1 MSKEDI
7 YKRIRSNIAIDNYKE
22 DEKNK
27 AKVKNRL
34 SSVIALVLC
43 MFSVS
48 SMVFAKDISLKIYE
62 NFFDTGNGV
71 GAAIENGYIEER
83 DEDDA
88 KALERAYAKNE
99 YTGKVVDGSEVKVT
113 VDKFLMD
120 DFNLSVTLDVE
131 LSNDLDSIINTKNI
145 KDMTMP
151 DLIVYDENDIILS
164 HESNYA
170 IKQFCEFKNLNLNDY
185 DILKGSSKV
194 VNTGIN
200 QYIQETDGNHIKL
213 LFNIYTG
220 EDSFPKSKELNFYLT
235 EIRLSENPEAH
246 NGEEEVSLSSMWNFK
261 VDVPEKMYQRTKT
274 KYDLLS
280 CDDDSFKLKSAY
292 LYNTGM
298 NLSFEFQTG
307 EKGSEEK
314 VTVPE
319 IEFWE
324 SLENDDYLKDID
336 ILNYYWTTKLEN
348 NEEYRKNSANTHQK
362 YIFDK
367 YLTNENGERFELTMG
382 PRENG
387 GSSIDDNGIMH
398 FSGMFDLTKYDAQD
412 RVTLNIDY
420 HGKKIEAVLTKVGEE

>member
-48 SMVFAKDISLKIYE
+48 SMVFANDISLKIYE

-88 KALERAYAKNE
+88 NALERAYAKNE
-99 YTGKVVDGSEVKVT
+99 YTGKVVDGSEVKIT

-151 DLIVYDENDIILS
+151 DLIVYDENNIILS
-164 HESNYA
+164 HESNYS
-170 IKQFCEFKNLNLNDY
+170 IKQFCDFKNLSLNDY

-200 QYIQETDGNHIKL
+200 QYIQGTDGNHVKMT
-213 LFNIYTG
+213 FNI
-220 EDSFPKSKELNFYLT
+220 
-235 EIRLSENPEAH
+235 
-246 NGEEEVSLSSMWNFK
+246 
-261 VDVPEKMYQRTKT
+261 
-274 KYDLLS
+274 
-280 CDDDSFKLKSAY
+280 
-292 LYNTGM
+292 
-298 NLSFEFQTG
+298 
-307 EKGSEEK
+307 
-314 VTVPE
+314 
-319 IEFWE
+319 
-324 SLENDDYLKDID
+324 
-336 ILNYYWTTKLEN
+336 
-348 NEEYRKNSANTHQK
+348 
-362 YIFDK
+362 
-367 YLTNENGERFELTMG
+367 
-382 PRENG
+382 
-387 GSSIDDNGIMH
+387 
-398 FSGMFDLTKYDAQD
+398 
-412 RVTLNIDY
+412 
-420 HGKKIEAVLTKVGEE
+420 